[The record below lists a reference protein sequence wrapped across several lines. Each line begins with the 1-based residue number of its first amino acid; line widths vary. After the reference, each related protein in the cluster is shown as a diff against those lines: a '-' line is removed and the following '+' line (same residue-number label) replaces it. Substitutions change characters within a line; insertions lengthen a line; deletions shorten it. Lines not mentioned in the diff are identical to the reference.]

1 MSEPQGFPLW
11 NQPFT
16 DSRTGLITQAW
27 RQFLLT
33 LWQRSGGSSNVIID
47 VELLDTLPGGP
58 AVDPTARK
66 AADDAFMM
74 ALLAKSAA
82 DAPEGPETVYM
93 PLGLADGRMALA
105 PDGRP
110 IPMIWGTL

>member
-16 DSRTGLITQAW
+16 DARTGLITQAW

-33 LWQRSGGSSNVIID
+33 LWQRSGGSSSVIVD
-47 VELLDTLPGGP
+47 VELLDAIPGSP
-58 AVDPTARK
+58 PIDTAARK
-66 AADDAFMM
+66 MADDAFMM

-82 DAPEGPETVYM
+82 DAPDGPQAVYM
-93 PLGLADGRMALA
+93 PLALGSGQVVIA
-105 PDGRP
+105 PDGRLIP
-110 IPMIWGTL
+110 IVWGTL